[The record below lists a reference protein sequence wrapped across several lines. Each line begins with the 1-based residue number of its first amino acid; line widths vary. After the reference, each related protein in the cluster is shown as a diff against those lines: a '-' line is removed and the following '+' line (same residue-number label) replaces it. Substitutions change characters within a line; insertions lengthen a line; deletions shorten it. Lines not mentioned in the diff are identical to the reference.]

1 MADMV
6 GAEVCLLY
14 TYTNLQPD
22 QLQFDLIY
30 ILIVHVLFRLKIKTV
45 LKISA

>member
-22 QLQFDLIY
+22 QLQFDLFIY
-30 ILIVHVLFRLKIKTV
+30 
-45 LKISA
+45 